1 MNSGKLEYCVSAQ
14 VWVRATSRREAEE
27 IFVAA
32 LDQLAYPSVEDSPIR
47 DFALEF
53 EVSEGLWPSGND
65 ASRP

>member
-27 IFVAA
+27 LLITA
-32 LDQLAYPSVEDSPIR
+32 LDEISFPSIPGSPIR
-47 DFALEF
+47 DFAF
-53 EVSEGLWPSGND
+53 ELSEEPWPSGND